1 MILSKDA
8 EDPLRQLII
17 KRSAEPNFGNGR
29 GVRNLLEDILEE
41 NNSRLAKILH
51 SGKEPDFETIE
62 AEEIEAVLEKG
73 TRRILRV
80 SHKKSPNTHRA
91 GMGAAGPRKKARAA
105 ASAGTRAFDPAPCE
119 AYPPGCKVSSYSR

>member
-80 SHKKSPNTHRA
+80 SHKKSPNTHRG
-91 GMGAAGPRKKARAA
+91 GMGAAGPRKTGAGSGFRKHTNFRSRALR
-105 ASAGTRAFDPAPCE
+105 SIPSGMQSE
-119 AYPPGCKVSSYSR
+119 LL